1 MQELKDRDYF
11 VPYYVLAGRK
21 YRLDWRTISDIVNV
35 TVPPLM
41 SYPHACDLLDG
52 YMTARIDKPDS
63 EEDVSESDV
72 EELLETAQSY
82 VDELPYSSSEVEN
95 PVGAFVDGLSDNEVG
110 LLTTIFVGQD
120 RAVLKSYLKSMPKEC
135 FEALVK
141 LLG

>member
-1 MQELKDRDYF
+1 MNSQGST
-11 VPYYVLAGRK
+11 ANSGGRT
-21 YRLDWRTISDIVNV
+21 LFCDIVNV
-35 TVPPLM
+35 TVPPSM

-63 EEDVSESDV
+63 EVLEFWQELGAEDVSESDV